1 MKKRFGYG
9 IIAAT
14 VVLAVAG
21 CAAQSAIPEA
31 APLVEREAAPEAMP
45 TMLAEAPEEPAG
57 SADTGGRPADAATIE
72 RLIIRNANLE
82 IVVRDTESVVDEVNA
97 LAEELGGYVIE
108 STISEYQE
116 GKRANLRV
124 RIPAEDLDQ
133 ALNRIRDLAME
144 VRRENISGQ
153 DVTDEYVDLQS
164 RLRHLDATEER
175 LLTFMEEAE
184 DTEAALEVYDRLQ
197 NIQAEIEQV
206 RGRMQYLEE
215 SAAMATISLQVTPS
229 KLAQPIE
236 VGGWRPQG
244 TLRNAFESLIRV
256 FQFLVDS
263 LIVILVLIVPVLV
276 IIALPIVGLFF
287 LVRSII
293 RRRKNKKNQAE

>member
-1 MKKRFGYG
+1 MNRRYLYG
-9 IIAAT
+9 I
-14 VVLAVAG
+14 VVLVVAVVAAG
-21 CAAQSAIPEA
+21 CAAEPAFAPAPEM
-31 APLVEREAAPEAMP
+31 EREAASEAMP
-45 TMLAEAPEEPAG
+45 TIVAEAPEEPAG
-57 SADTGGRPADAATIE
+57 DADTVTGRPTDAATVE

-82 IVVRDTESVVDEVNA
+82 IVVRDTESAVDQVNT

-116 GKRANLRV
+116 GKRANLRIRV
-124 RIPAEDLDQ
+124 PAEDLDQ
-133 ALNRIRDLAME
+133 ALDRIRDMAME

-164 RLRHLDATEER
+164 RLRHLEATEER

-197 NIQAEIEQV
+197 NIQAEIERV

-215 SAAMATISLQVTPS
+215 SAAMATITLQVTPS

-244 TLRNAFESLIRV
+244 TLRSAFESLIRV
-256 FQFLVDS
+256 FQFLVDA
-263 LIVILVLIVPVLV
+263 LIVILVLIVPVLA
-276 IIALPIVGLFF
+276 IIALPLVGIFF
-287 LVRSII
+287 LIRSIL
-293 RRRKNKKNQAE
+293 RRRRNKKNQTK

>member
-1 MKKRFGYG
+1 MNRRCFYG
-9 IIAAT
+9 I
-14 VVLAVAG
+14 VVLVIAVAAAG
-21 CAAQSAIPEA
+21 CAAQPASAPAPEM
-31 APLVEREAAPEAMP
+31 EREAAPGAMP
-45 TMLAEAPEEPAG
+45 TMVVEAREEPAG
-57 SADTGGRPADAATIE
+57 EADSAAGRPTNAATVE

-82 IVVRDTESVVDEVNA
+82 IVVRDTESVVEEVNA

-108 STISEYQE
+108 STVSEYQE
-116 GKRANLRV
+116 GKRASLRIRV
-124 RIPAEDLDQ
+124 PAEDLEQ
-133 ALNRIRDLAME
+133 ALEQIRDMAME

-153 DVTDEYVDLQS
+153 DVTDEYVDLRS
-164 RLRHLDATEER
+164 RIRHLEATEER

-215 SAAMATISLQVTPS
+215 SAAMATITLQVTPS
-229 KLAQPIE
+229 ELAQPIQ

-244 TLRNAFESLIRV
+244 TLRNAFESLVRV
-256 FQFLVDS
+256 FQFLVDA

-276 IIALPIVGLFF
+276 VIALPLVGLFF
-287 LVRSII
+287 LIRSIV
-293 RRRKNKKNQAE
+293 RRRRNRKKQTE

>member
-1 MKKRFGYG
+1 MKKRFSYG

>member
-9 IIAAT
+9 MIAAT

>member
-1 MKKRFGYG
+1 MKKRLSYG